1 MLYHTIYTIISIL
14 TFFGFYFYN
23 YGTITLE
30 KDYNT
35 LFGYY
40 FLISLLFQIYY
51 SNSGKSFR
59 KNTYDKFLQ
68 FIFTLFTLSMVFSY
82 IELNHNPRLFVFQI
96 VIASV
101 SLQWLLS
108 FPKSFTSKS
117 THQEPTLKVEK
128 LITSFISLCFSF
140 FIVLYYKV
148 GAINYYNWMEYII
161 PLLVGNWWLSS
172 YVTRKFYIQNS
183 KNTYYKI
190 GSIIKS
196 QVLFLLISSAIFYF
210 FRFDYFSRQ
219 LYFGTI
225 ILFSA
230 IEFSIF
236 ILLFKSDRQEHS
248 FLLNNLA
255 ESQQEELPPSK
266 SISSGRANYDY
277 SFLINKLSKS
287 VGYNVAN
294 SIVMILK
301 NLKLSLNENDYTIL
315 STNNSANFQFLLNQN
330 QKLVINL
337 SRVNNYKPI
346 NQMLYNIKNT
356 ITQGGYFIGMF
367 IPLEEDYNIMREKMP
382 RFLFVFIYPVHFIFY
397 RMFPKLP
404 ILKHIYKIFNRDNGI
419 FISKAEVF
427 GRLNYFGFKITE
439 SFLDGHKMYFIARH
453 AKTKSQEENPS
464 FGPLVKLNRIGL
476 NRELITVYKF
486 RTMHPYSEF
495 LQSDLYKMGE
505 LNTDGNKIIDDYRV
519 TSYGKFLR
527 KFWIDE
533 IPQILNWI
541 RGDVS
546 LVGVRALSQAK
557 FSLYPKEIQDL
568 RTRFKPGLIPPFY
581 ADMPKSFGDL
591 IESERKYLTK
601 KLKSRFST
609 DLSYFFKV
617 MYNIFFKGAR
627 SQ

>member
-1 MLYHTIYTIISIL
+1 
-14 TFFGFYFYN
+14 
-23 YGTITLE
+23 
-30 KDYNT
+30 
-35 LFGYY
+35 
-40 FLISLLFQIYY
+40 
-51 SNSGKSFR
+51 
-59 KNTYDKFLQ
+59 
-68 FIFTLFTLSMVFSY
+68 
-82 IELNHNPRLFVFQI
+82 
-96 VIASV
+96 
-101 SLQWLLS
+101 
-108 FPKSFTSKS
+108 
-117 THQEPTLKVEK
+117 
-128 LITSFISLCFSF
+128 
-140 FIVLYYKV
+140 
-148 GAINYYNWMEYII
+148 
-161 PLLVGNWWLSS
+161 
-172 YVTRKFYIQNS
+172 
-183 KNTYYKI
+183 
-190 GSIIKS
+190 
-196 QVLFLLISSAIFYF
+196 
-210 FRFDYFSRQ
+210 
-219 LYFGTI
+219 
-225 ILFSA
+225 
-230 IEFSIF
+230 
-236 ILLFKSDRQEHS
+236 
-248 FLLNNLA
+248 LNNLA

-277 SFLINKLSKS
+277 SFLIDKLSKS
-287 VGYNVAN
+287 IGYNVAN

-301 NLKLSLNENDYTIL
+301 NLKLNLNENDYTIL

-356 ITQGGYFIGMF
+356 ITRGGYFIGMF
-367 IPLEEDYNIMREKMP
+367 VPLEEDYNIMREKMP

-404 ILKHIYKIFNRDNGI
+404 ILKHLYKIFNRDNGI

-617 MYNIFFKGAR
+617 MYNIVFKGAR